1 MKAFVR
7 AAVLT
12 GLCLGAS
19 SASARADIIITP
31 FVGKTFAAQ
40 TTFLTVSTV
49 DKQTWVVGASAAWL
63 TSSIIG
69 AEVDFG
75 YAPRFF
81 GSDRL
86 TGLTTVPGSNVT
98 SFTGNVLLTLP
109 VSMTRESL
117 RPYISAGMG
126 VVHAGADDALG
137 ILTIDRNMP
146 ALSIGGGAIGFLN
159 SRAGVRFDL
168 RYIRSTSTDVDTGT
182 NLTAPQLGFWRAT
195 IGVAL
200 RY

>member
-1 MKAFVR
+1 MKAVVR

-12 GLCLGAS
+12 GLCLATS

-40 TTFLTVSTV
+40 TALFTLANV

-63 TSSIIG
+63 TSSVIG

-81 GSDRL
+81 GSDAL
-86 TGLTTVPGSNVT
+86 NLTVPGSNVT
-98 SFTGNVLLTLP
+98 TLTGNVLLTLP
-109 VSMTRESL
+109 VSVTRESL
-117 RPYISAGMG
+117 RPYITGGMG
-126 VVHAGADDALG
+126 VLHAGVDDSLG
-137 ILTIDRNMP
+137 LLTIDRNML

-168 RYIRSTSTDVDTGT
+168 RHIRSTSRDVDNSTLLTG
-182 NLTAPQLGFWRAT
+182 PRLGFWRAT
-195 IGVAL
+195 IGVAI

>member
-40 TTFLTVSTV
+40 TTFVTFSTV

-69 AEVDFG
+69 AEVEFG

-81 GSDRL
+81 GSDALSL
-86 TGLTTVPGSNVT
+86 TRPGSNVT
-98 SFTGNVLLTLP
+98 SLTGNVLLTLP
-109 VSMTRESL
+109 VSVTRESL
-117 RPYISAGMG
+117 RPYISGGIG
-126 VVHAGADDALG
+126 VLHAGVDDSLS
-137 ILTIDRNMP
+137 LNTIDRNLL
-146 ALSIGGGAIGFLN
+146 ALSIGGGAIGYVN
-159 SRAGVRFDL
+159 GRAGVRFDL
-168 RYIRSTSTDVDTGT
+168 RHIRSTGTDVD
-182 NLTAPQLGFWRAT
+182 NLTLLTGPQLGFWRAT
-195 IGVAL
+195 IGVAI

>member
-1 MKAFVR
+1 VKVLVR

-12 GLCLGAS
+12 GLCFGAS

-40 TTFLTVSTV
+40 TTFLTPATV
-49 DKQTWVVGASAAWL
+49 DKQTWVVGASATWL

-69 AEVDFG
+69 AEVEFG

-81 GSDRL
+81 GQDRFNPL
-86 TGLTTVPGSNVT
+86 TVPGSNVT
-98 SFTGNVLLTLP
+98 TLMGNVLLTLP
-109 VSMTRESL
+109 VSITRESL
-117 RPYISAGMG
+117 RPYVSGGMG
-126 VVHAGADDALG
+126 ILHAGVDDALE
-137 ILTIDRNMP
+137 INTIDSNMP

-159 SRAGVRFDL
+159 NRTGVRFDL
-168 RYIRSTSTDVDTGT
+168 RYIRSTSTDVDIGT
-182 NLTAPQLGFWRAT
+182 LLTEPRLGFWRAT
-195 IGVAL
+195 IGVAI

>member
-1 MKAFVR
+1 VKAFVR

-40 TTFLTVSTV
+40 TTLFTLANV
-49 DKQTWVVGASAAWL
+49 DKQTWIVGTSAAWL

-69 AEVDFG
+69 AEVEFG

-81 GSDRL
+81 GQDSLNSL
-86 TGLTTVPGSNVT
+86 TRPGSNVT
-98 SFTGNVLLTLP
+98 SLTGNVLLTLP
-109 VSMTRESL
+109 VSVTRESL
-117 RPYISAGMG
+117 RPYITGGMG
-126 VVHAGADDALG
+126 VLHASVNDSLEL
-137 ILTIDRNMP
+137 LTIDRNML

-168 RYIRSTSTDVDTGT
+168 RHIRSTSTDVDTAT
-182 NLTAPQLGFWRAT
+182 LLTAPRLGFWRAT
-195 IGVAL
+195 IGVAI

>member
-1 MKAFVR
+1 MKALVR

-19 SASARADIIITP
+19 SVSARADIIITP

-40 TTFLTVSTV
+40 TTFLSGGTV
-49 DKQTWVVGASAAWL
+49 DKQTWVLGASAAWL
-63 TSSIIG
+63 TSSVIG

-81 GSDRL
+81 GEDRL
-86 TGLTTVPGSNVT
+86 SLTVPGSNVT
-98 SFTGNVLLTLP
+98 SVTGNVLLTLP
-109 VSMTRESL
+109 VSVTRESL
-117 RPYISAGMG
+117 RPYVTGGIG
-126 VVHAGADDALG
+126 VVHAGVDDPLG
-137 ILTIDRNMP
+137 LLTIDRNML
-146 ALSIGGGAIGFLN
+146 ALSIGGGAIGYVN
-159 SRAGVRFDL
+159 NRAGVRFDV
-168 RYIRSTSTDVDTGT
+168 RYLRSTSTGVDNATL
-182 NLTAPQLGFWRAT
+182 LTAPQLGFWRAT

>member
-1 MKAFVR
+1 MKALVR
-7 AAVLT
+7 ATVLT

-40 TTFLTVSTV
+40 TTFLIVANV
-49 DKQTWVVGASAAWL
+49 EKQTWVVGTSAAWL
-63 TSSIIG
+63 TSSIVG
-69 AEVDFG
+69 AEVDFA

-81 GSDRL
+81 GSDAL
-86 TGLTTVPGSNVT
+86 NLTVPGSNVT
-98 SFTGNVLLTLP
+98 SLTGNVLLTLP
-109 VSMTRESL
+109 VSITRESL
-117 RPYISAGMG
+117 RPYVSGGMG
-126 VVHAGADDALG
+126 VLHAGADDALA
-137 ILTIDRNMP
+137 INTLDRNML

-168 RYIRSTSTDVDTGT
+168 RHIRSTSKEVDNGT
-182 NLTAPQLGFWRAT
+182 LLTEPRLGFWRAT
-195 IGVAL
+195 IGVAI

>member
-1 MKAFVR
+1 MKALVR

-40 TTFLTVSTV
+40 TTLFTLANV
-49 DKQTWVVGASAAWL
+49 DKQTWVVGGSAAWL

-81 GSDRL
+81 GRDALNL
-86 TGLTTVPGSNVT
+86 TRPGSNVT
-98 SFTGNVLLTLP
+98 SLTGNVLLTLP
-109 VSMTRESL
+109 VSITRESL
-117 RPYISAGMG
+117 RPYVSGGMG
-126 VVHAGADDALG
+126 VLHASVNDSLLL
-137 ILTIDRNMP
+137 LTIDNNML
-146 ALSIGGGAIGFLN
+146 ALSIGGGAIGFVN

-168 RYIRSTSTDVDTGT
+168 RHIRSTSTGVDNATLLTG
-182 NLTAPQLGFWRAT
+182 PRLGFWRAT
-195 IGVAL
+195 IGVAI

>member
-1 MKAFVR
+1 MKAAVR

-19 SASARADIIITP
+19 SATARADIIFTP

-40 TTFLTVSTV
+40 TTFLTVASV
-49 DKQTWVVGASAAWL
+49 DKQTWIVGTSAAWL
-63 TSSIIG
+63 TSSVIG

-81 GSDRL
+81 GSDL
-86 TGLTTVPGSNVT
+86 TVPGSNVT
-98 SFTGNVLLTLP
+98 TLTGNVLLTLP
-109 VSMTRESL
+109 VSVTRESL
-117 RPYISAGMG
+117 RPYITGGMG
-126 VVHAGADDALG
+126 VLHAGVDDSLG
-137 ILTIDRNMP
+137 LLTIDRNML
-146 ALSIGGGAIGFLN
+146 ALSLGGGAIGFLN

-168 RYIRSTSTDVDTGT
+168 RHIRSTSRDMDNSTL
-182 NLTAPQLGFWRAT
+182 LTAPRLGFWRAT
-195 IGVAL
+195 IGVAI

>member
-1 MKAFVR
+1 MKALVR

-19 SASARADIIITP
+19 SASAGADIIITP
-31 FVGKTFAAQ
+31 FVGKTFAAE
-40 TTFLTVSTV
+40 TTFLTNSTV

-81 GSDRL
+81 GSSAL
-86 TGLTTVPGSNVT
+86 NLTVPGSNVT
-98 SFTGNVLLTLP
+98 SLTGNVLLTLP
-109 VSMTRESL
+109 VSITRESL
-117 RPYISAGMG
+117 RPYVSGGMG
-126 VVHAGADDALG
+126 VLHAGVDDPLA
-137 ILTIDRNMP
+137 INTIDRNML
-146 ALSIGGGAIGFLN
+146 ALSIGGGAIGFVN

-168 RYIRSTSTDVDTGT
+168 RHIRSTSTDVDKQTL
-182 NLTAPQLGFWRAT
+182 LTKPQLGFWRAT
-195 IGVAL
+195 IGVAI

>member
-1 MKAFVR
+1 MKVLVR

-12 GLCLGAS
+12 GLCFGAS
-19 SASARADIIITP
+19 SVSARADIIITP

-49 DKQTWVVGASAAWL
+49 EKQTWVVGTSAAWL

-69 AEVDFG
+69 AEVDFA

-81 GSDRL
+81 GQDAL
-86 TGLTTVPGSNVT
+86 NGLIVPGSNVT
-98 SFTGNVLLTLP
+98 SLTGNVLLTLP
-109 VSMTRESL
+109 VSVTRESL
-117 RPYISAGMG
+117 RPYVSAGMG
-126 VVHAGADDALG
+126 VLHAGVDDPLG
-137 ILTIDRNMP
+137 LLTIDRNML
-146 ALSIGGGAIGFLN
+146 ALSIGGGAIGFVN

-168 RYIRSTSTDVDTGT
+168 RHIRSTSTDVDRATL
-182 NLTAPQLGFWRAT
+182 LTEPRLGFWRAT
-195 IGVAL
+195 IGVAI